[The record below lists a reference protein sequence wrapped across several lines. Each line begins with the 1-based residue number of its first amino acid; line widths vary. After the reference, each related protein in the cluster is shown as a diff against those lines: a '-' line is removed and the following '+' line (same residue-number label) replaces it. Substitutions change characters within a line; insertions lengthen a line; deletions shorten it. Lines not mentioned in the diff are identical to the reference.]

1 MRAFIAINLSDE
13 IRRAIARLQEAL
25 RGKTPS
31 AGLRWVEPER
41 IHLTVKFLGEI
52 DEARIGD
59 VSEAL
64 GRLTGPLRPF
74 DVRVEGIGAFGER
87 GPVRVVWVGVE
98 DSGGGLG
105 RCHACC
111 EDAMAGLGFPREER
125 PFSAHLTLARNKKPT
140 NTQAIRAALAGYDRF
155 EAGRLR
161 ADHLTFYESNLTPEG
176 PVYRVLSVHALGG

>member
-31 AGLRWVEPER
+31 AGLRWVEPDR

-59 VSEAL
+59 VTEAL
-64 GRLTGPLRPF
+64 GRFTGPLRPF
-74 DVRVEGIGAFGER
+74 DVRVRGIGAFGER

-98 DSGGGLG
+98 DPDGGLG

-111 EDAMAGLGFPREER
+111 EDAMAGLGVPREDR
-125 PFSAHLTLARNKKPT
+125 PFSAHLTLARNKKPK
-140 NTQAIRAALAGYDRF
+140 NSHAIRAALSGHDRF
-155 EAGRLR
+155 EAGTLR
-161 ADHLTFYESNLTPEG
+161 ADHLTLYQSSLTPAG
-176 PVYRVLSVHALGG
+176 PVYQALSVHGFGG